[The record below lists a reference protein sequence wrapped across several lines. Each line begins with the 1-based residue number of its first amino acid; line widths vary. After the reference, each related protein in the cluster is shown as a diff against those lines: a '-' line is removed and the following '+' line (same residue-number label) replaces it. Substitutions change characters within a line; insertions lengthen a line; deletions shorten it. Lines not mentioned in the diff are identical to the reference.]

1 MEKEIE
7 MEKDEYKRLIIEKI
21 ESIEKIDLLIYLE
34 KLISNI
40 IKARE

>member
-21 ESIEKIDLLIYLE
+21 ESIENVNMLEYLYVFI
-34 KLISNI
+34 KL
-40 IKARE
+40 KTKTEY

>member
-40 IKARE
+40 IKARA